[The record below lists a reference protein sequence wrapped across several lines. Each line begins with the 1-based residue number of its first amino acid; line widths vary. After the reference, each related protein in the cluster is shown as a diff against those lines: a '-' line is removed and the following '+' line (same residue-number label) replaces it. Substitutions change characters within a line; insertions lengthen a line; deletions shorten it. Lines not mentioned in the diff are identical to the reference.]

1 MRLAELCGLCHVLR
15 PRGSLLAPLPSRLL
29 VGWESAHG
37 SPCSSPT
44 DVLPS
49 PPIPLSQQLKA
60 SQQEEAGKDATKI
73 SVSSNRGSDEV
84 CAWGHRSPQRGT
96 HCTEHRGLLHPGA
109 SFCPH
114 HPNLGSAGP
123 SSATLGAILWGRAV
137 GFPPRC
143 SRSSCAHGI
152 RMRRHQSVQLNT
164 CCWLCAAAW
173 PCCVIPAKGQKGV
186 GRRRAQP
193 APCGHCCPSSSVGI
207 STCKFHCW

>member
-109 SFCPH
+109 LSVPITPTWAAQGPAVPHWVPSFGESGQVSSPVLPIQWCSWDQNEETPISSIKH
-114 HPNLGSAGP
+114 VLLAVCCCLALLRHPSKRAKRCWAAP
-123 SSATLGAILWGRAV
+123 S
-137 GFPPRC
+137 P
-143 SRSSCAHGI
+143 
-152 RMRRHQSVQLNT
+152 T
-164 CCWLCAAAW
+164 CTVWALL
-173 PCCVIPAKGQKGV
+173 
-186 GRRRAQP
+186 
-193 APCGHCCPSSSVGI
+193 SLLI
-207 STCKFHCW
+207 SGD